1 MIELHTRKLVNNI
14 FVGEYH
20 TAFRGQGMTFA
31 DFREYV
37 HGDDVRNISW
47 TLSARSGKP
56 YIKLYEE
63 ERELTLILAV
73 DVSGSGDFGSN
84 DFFKGEVIAHIAAI
98 LGFSAIKNNDQVG
111 LLMFSDIVEHY
122 VPPKKGRGH
131 IHRILRD
138 LLYFKATN
146 RKTKISIGLE
156 YLQGVLKK
164 RATIFILSD
173 FFDDG
178 FGVRLKQVA
187 RKHDTT
193 AIVVRDP
200 TELDIPKIGLVDL
213 QDAETGDIVTVD
225 TSNFLFQRHY
235 KETVKK
241 RNLAREEE
249 LRKSAVDVINITV
262 GKDYTQPL
270 IEYFKKRA
278 RSG

>member
-84 DFFKGEVIAHIAAI
+84 EFFKGEVITHIAAI

-138 LLYFKATN
+138 LLYFKPVN
-146 RKTKISIGLE
+146 RKTNISAGLE

-164 RATIFILSD
+164 RATIFMLSD

-200 TELDIPKIGLVDL
+200 TELEIPKIGLVDL

-241 RNLAREEE
+241 KNLAREEE
-249 LRKSAVDVINITV
+249 LRKSAVDVVNITV